1 VSAFSTER
9 ERHIHLA
16 RVYLGQAREFRQHP
30 AFHAMLLCW
39 TARNRRAAAAIP
51 RTLIEQPPPPP
62 PPKPKAPPKRKP
74 TPSETQLALF

>member
-1 VSAFSTER
+1 MSAFSTER

-30 AFHAMLLCW
+30 AFHAMLLDW
-39 TARNRRAAAAIP
+39 TARNRRAAAAVP

-62 PPKPKAPPKRKP
+62 KLKPPPKRKP
-74 TPSETQLALF
+74 TPPETQLALF